1 MNGFLASLTPATLV
15 MLLAACAP
23 GTSPGEPAAAEPAP
37 PAPAPP
43 APTPP
48 TDDECG
54 AGRLGAFLGLA
65 AGEDVLARIR
75 AAIGHDRIRVIHPG
89 DAVTMDYRAD
99 RLNVELGADSRIER
113 LRCG

>member
-23 GTSPGEPAAAEPAP
+23 GTSPGEPPAAEPA
-37 PAPAPP
+37 
-43 APTPP
+43 PP

-54 AGRLGAFLGLA
+54 AGRLDAFLGLA